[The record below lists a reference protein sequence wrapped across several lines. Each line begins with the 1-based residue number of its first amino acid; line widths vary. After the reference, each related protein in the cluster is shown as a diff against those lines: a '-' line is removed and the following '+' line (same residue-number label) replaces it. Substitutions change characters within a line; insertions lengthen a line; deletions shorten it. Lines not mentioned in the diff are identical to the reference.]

1 MIHFFSVFIK
11 EKLAEDV
18 YLRVC
23 RSIPGSIEEMCIIS
37 PHCGNSEGGITI
49 RKHQVEARSLSPI
62 RHMTNSRLSNIE
74 KISKVIA
81 KRTQPGTRSKC
92 PALIAFAIFLFS
104 FFDWFVLLIG
114 LLTCAPGI
122 SEEIDSQTN
131 QSPRGDPRVP
141 GFLTDISP
149 LLHVSKNYPSPR
161 NHNDA
166 RSFSSCFSTHLL
178 GGFSTRGSMICKDGH
193 SYCPLITLRGI
204 SERNRTQTN
213 QSPRG
218 DPRVP
223 GLFTAISP

>member
-1 MIHFFSVFIK
+1 MIH
-11 EKLAEDV
+11 
-18 YLRVC
+18 
-23 RSIPGSIEEMCIIS
+23 
-37 PHCGNSEGGITI
+37 
-49 RKHQVEARSLSPI
+49 KHQVDARSLSPI
-62 RHMTNSRLSNIE
+62 QARSNSRLSNIE

-122 SEEIDSQTN
+122 SEEINS
-131 QSPRGDPRVP
+131 
-141 GFLTDISP
+141 
-149 LLHVSKNYPSPR
+149 
-161 NHNDA
+161 
-166 RSFSSCFSTHLL
+166 
-178 GGFSTRGSMICKDGH
+178 
-193 SYCPLITLRGI
+193 
-204 SERNRTQTN
+204 QTN

>member
-1 MIHFFSVFIK
+1 MS
-11 EKLAEDV
+11 
-18 YLRVC
+18 
-23 RSIPGSIEEMCIIS
+23 
-37 PHCGNSEGGITI
+37 

-122 SEEIDSQTN
+122 SE
-131 QSPRGDPRVP
+131 
-141 GFLTDISP
+141 
-149 LLHVSKNYPSPR
+149 
-161 NHNDA
+161 
-166 RSFSSCFSTHLL
+166 
-178 GGFSTRGSMICKDGH
+178 
-193 SYCPLITLRGI
+193 
-204 SERNRTQTN
+204 RNRTQTN

-218 DPRVP
+218 AMCST
-223 GLFTAISP
+223 LFLSKGVGFSGENPKNSISPEKLLRRRGLGFRLLILSFLLLFYIISLFCKVSHRGRGQRNTRVRALLQAFFSKQQYNVCRQNSKN